1 MNEFDQRKEHLVR
14 AAAMLKKQKEE
25 EAISEQ
31 VYYERVSLGNAWL
44 IFRIGVI
51 FCILLNVLITIDYFV
66 DGSTKDLPVG
76 TYDFDRSLY
85 SKSNAIVWVGDEIFT
100 PYYKDFVSVDYS
112 SFKLTHSLIFN
123 KAKYISFIGYTK
135 STPERF
141 KAYKRISI
149 FDSFPLAQLL
159 LIIPLLV
166 WIFKRKS
173 SFFNFMRVASLVLI
187 FPGALIILIF
197 LL

>member
-1 MNEFDQRKEHLVR
+1 M
-14 AAAMLKKQKEE
+14 
-25 EAISEQ
+25 
-31 VYYERVSLGNAWL
+31 
-44 IFRIGVI
+44 
-51 FCILLNVLITIDYFV
+51 LLNISITIDYFV
-66 DGSTKDLPVG
+66 DGSTKYLPVG

-85 SKSNAIVWVGDEIFT
+85 SKSNASVWVGDEIFT
-100 PYYKDFVSVDYS
+100 PYYKDFVSADYS

-123 KAKYISFIGYTK
+123 KAKYISFIGHKK

-141 KAYKRISI
+141 KAYERISI

-159 LIIPLLV
+159 LLIPLLL

-173 SFFNFMRVASLVLI
+173 SFFNFMRVTSLLLI